1 MTLHLERARS
11 KSEVGLDDLDTLGE
25 ELVGLFGRNAG
36 VDDNIVTLLPVTGSG
51 DTMLV
56 TELKRVD
63 NTKDLIK
70 VTASGSGVAQDETD
84 GLLGIDDEDGTDSE
98 GDTLGINVG
107 DILNSNQ
114 GQQTSS
120 SKTLCHHSRPIE
132 RTW

>member
-11 KSEVGLDDLDTLGE
+11 ESEVGLDDLDTLGE

-63 NTKDLIK
+63 DTKDLIK

-84 GLLGIDDEDGTDSE
+84 GLLGIDDENGTDSE
-98 GDTLGINVG
+98 GDTLAINVG
-107 DILNSNQ
+107 DILNSNR
-114 GQQTSS
+114 GQQASS
-120 SKTLCHHSRPIE
+120 FKTICHHSRPIE
-132 RTW
+132 HTW

>member
-1 MTLHLERARS
+1 MNLHLERARS
-11 KSEVGLDDLDTLGE
+11 ESEVGLDDLDTLGE

-51 DTMLV
+51 DTVLV
-56 TELKRVD
+56 TELKRVND
-63 NTKDLIK
+63 TKDLIK

-98 GDTLGINVG
+98 GDTLAINVG
-107 DILNSNQ
+107 DILNNNR

-120 SKTLCHHSRPIE
+120 FKTICHHSRPIE
-132 RTW
+132 HTW

>member
-11 KSEVGLDDLDTLGE
+11 ESEVGLDDLDTLGE

-63 NTKDLIK
+63 DTKDLIK

-84 GLLGIDDEDGTDSE
+84 GLLGIDDENGTDSE
-98 GDTLGINVG
+98 GDTLAINVG
-107 DILNSNQ
+107 DILNSNR

-120 SKTLCHHSRPIE
+120 FKTTCHHSRPIE
-132 RTW
+132 HTW